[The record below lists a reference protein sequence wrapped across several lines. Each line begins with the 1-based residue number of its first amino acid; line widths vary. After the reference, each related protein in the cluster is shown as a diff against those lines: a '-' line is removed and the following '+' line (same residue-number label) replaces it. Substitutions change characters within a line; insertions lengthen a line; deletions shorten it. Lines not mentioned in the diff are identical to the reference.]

1 MTVATV
7 APEQA
12 AADPPQLGVPFPIV
26 SRPCRKFGNVQS
38 VTNIL
43 SGSGSFAPIQLP
55 ASGYVRK
62 LSMLFTFT
70 GTWAS
75 GGAVAAGDGPWN
87 LISGIT
93 LTDAQGQPITQPISG
108 YNLYLIN
115 KYFSRGT
122 TATTIPR
129 IWDDPQLGPEFA
141 FAVAGGTT
149 GTATFRLELDLEED
163 PNSGYGSIPNL
174 DSNASLQLR
183 IDYAQYTAAFAAGTT
198 PSAMTL
204 SVRVDQHYWAPVNR
218 EVNGRAAET
227 APVGVGDYVE
237 TRIETQT
244 VSASTEN
251 IVNVVSRG
259 GLIKG
264 MLVISR
270 AAGTRTAFTAAS
282 PVGVILDNIPID
294 EGILLEA
301 HYDHIRRAYGYIGT
315 DLTTSYAPLTA
326 GVVPGLDRGVLPH
339 NFGLLSGGRDSWLP
353 TRPGSQLQLKLTP
366 GASATSLEIITLLAQ
381 TKNLGVFYGRSAR
394 D

>member
-7 APEQA
+7 QTEQTA
-12 AADPPQLGVPFPIV
+12 ENPPQLGIPFPIV
-26 SRPCRKFGNVQS
+26 SRPCRKYANVQS

-43 SGSGSFAPIQLP
+43 NGSGSFAPIQLP

-62 LSMLFTFT
+62 LSILFSFTMTF
-70 GTWAS
+70 AS
-75 GGAVAAGDGPWN
+75 AGAVVAGDGPWN
-87 LISGIT
+87 LISAIT

-115 KYFSRGT
+115 KYFSRGGID
-122 TATTIPR
+122 TTIPR
-129 IWDDPQLGPEFA
+129 AWGNPHLGPEFA
-141 FAVAGGTT
+141 YAVAGGTAA
-149 GTATFRLELDLEED
+149 TATFRLELDLEED

-183 IDYAQYTAAFAAGTT
+183 IDYAQYTAAFTGTT
-198 PSAMTL
+198 PSAATL
-204 SVRVDQHYWAPVNR
+204 TARVDQHYWAPVNR

-244 VSASTEN
+244 VSAATEN

-264 MLVISR
+264 QLIVSR

-282 PVGVILDNIPID
+282 PVGVVLDNIPID
-294 EGILLEA
+294 EGILFEA
-301 HYDHIRRAYGYIGT
+301 HQDMVRREYGNIGT

-326 GVVPGLDRGVLPH
+326 GVLPGLDRGVLVH
-339 NFGLLSGGRDSWLP
+339 NFGALSGGRDSWLP

-366 GASATSLEIITLLAQ
+366 GASATTLEIITLLAQ